1 MISIAVSMSVL
12 AVLAAIVFDTRLVDP
27 DGFIGPSYLRL
38 PTILGLAFAIDL
50 VPRTLWVSRGHP
62 KRMRAAFLDRLHD
75 HWTRDR
81 MALVVSGLLCFYFTY
96 VSYRNLKSQ
105 LPAIEGRHHIFD
117 RELNII
123 DRALFLGHQP
133 AVVLHSAFGS
143 GLSAEVFST
152 VYLWFLPLVPL
163 ALTAWLIWS
172 RNLGFGY
179 WFATSQCIAWTL
191 GTISYY
197 ALPTSGPGIF
207 YPWLYGT
214 VNDTAAAK
222 LMTSLQFGRFPVLND
237 TADAS
242 LQSVAGFA
250 SLHCAITLLVAM
262 MIQYTVRNR
271 LLRVVFWVNFCLTCV
286 ATLYFGWHY
295 VADDIAGIAIALVSF
310 YVGGWASNQSFVRH
324 RRSEEPARER
334 VTTM

>member
-1 MISIAVSMSVL
+1 
-12 AVLAAIVFDTRLVDP
+12 
-27 DGFIGPSYLRL
+27 
-38 PTILGLAFAIDL
+38 
-50 VPRTLWVSRGHP
+50 
-62 KRMRAAFLDRLHD
+62 MRAAFLDRLHR
-75 HWTRDR
+75 HWTRER

-143 GLSAEVFST
+143 GIAAEIFST

-179 WFATSQCIAWTL
+179 WFATSQCLAWTL

-197 ALPTSGPGIF
+197 ALPTSGPGI
-207 YPWLYGT
+207 YYAWLYGT
-214 VNDTAAAK
+214 VNDTEP
-222 LMTSLQFGRFPVLND
+222 LFVG
-237 TADAS
+237 
-242 LQSVAGFA
+242 SV
-250 SLHCAITLLVAM
+250 
-262 MIQYTVRNR
+262 
-271 LLRVVFWVNFCLTCV
+271 
-286 ATLYFGWHY
+286 
-295 VADDIAGIAIALVSF
+295 
-310 YVGGWASNQSFVRH
+310 
-324 RRSEEPARER
+324 PARR
-334 VTTM
+334 LAVITSTAR